1 MTLMSKIGEILSE
14 KCLKTVD
21 NQKIVCNKG
30 TDPLRITIGSHGIIQ
45 GPFFGH
51 FLKAECLRSI
61 LSFYRL
67 QNAYKSSKLCLF
79 ENLCTL
85 VAAVFLGELTLQ
97 WAVWWHQIL
106 LYNHTRWCSY
116 ILQTWYW
123 YNNNQTLLGFE

>member
-67 QNAYKSSKLCLF
+67 QNAYKTSKLCLF

-97 WAVWWHQIL
+97 
-106 LYNHTRWCSY
+106 
-116 ILQTWYW
+116 
-123 YNNNQTLLGFE
+123 